1 MQSWK
6 EYGTLLSNIKCDTGP
21 THPLGRHFSY
31 PRLFADF
38 DLRRFAQSLSSS
50 SVGRCAVSHFLHETE
65 SDLFIVAAAVAEPQI
80 VLYVLGQSNVRRSLV
95 GASAHAQ
102 ELGNGK
108 RIGHAEKSCRARLF
122 LCKRPRPKSSNG
134 EGEGCGKC
142 QGAIQSTAQDV
153 RIEEAFPNRGLPR
166 RGGASHGRTNERR
179 HWVRSLHTS
188 LLFVRAMFSR
198 FDDSSQC
205 KNMTKYSSDE
215 VRYISFYKCYSRQN
229 SATIIF
235 ASYNSV
241 KLMRQNQVIQFRGR
255 VNKWR
260 DRGGGRRAPIISDV
274 SDVV

>member
-50 SVGRCAVSHFLHETE
+50 SVGRCAVSHFLHETK

-122 LCKRPRPKSSNG
+122 YAKGQDPRAQMAKGKGVANVKERFQVQPKMYAS
-134 EGEGCGKC
+134 
-142 QGAIQSTAQDV
+142 
-153 RIEEAFPNRGLPR
+153 RRHFPIAVFPAAAVLPM
-166 RGGASHGRTNERR
+166 GGRTNGVIGCAVCTLRCC
-179 HWVRSLHTS
+179 S
-188 LLFVRAMFSR
+188 FG
-198 FDDSSQC
+198 QC
-205 KNMTKYSSDE
+205 FRD
-215 VRYISFYKCYSRQN
+215 
-229 SATIIF
+229 
-235 ASYNSV
+235 
-241 KLMRQNQVIQFRGR
+241 LMIHHNA
-255 VNKWR
+255 KT
-260 DRGGGRRAPIISDV
+260 
-274 SDVV
+274 

>member
-1 MQSWK
+1 MTQGQLIPWG
-6 EYGTLLSNIKCDTGP
+6 GTFLTLAFLPISLCDDLRNLFLPLLS
-21 THPLGRHFSY
+21 
-31 PRLFADF
+31 AD
-38 DLRRFAQSLSSS
+38 APSLTFYMKLNPISSS
-50 SVGRCAVSHFLHETE
+50 SPPPWRS
-65 SDLFIVAAAVAEPQI
+65 
-80 VLYVLGQSNVRRSLV
+80 RRSFCMY
-95 GASAHAQ
+95 SAKATFACRR
-102 ELGNGK
+102 L
-108 RIGHAEKSCRARLF
+108 RARPRARQRQTNWTRRKVVSGETF

-260 DRGGGRRAPIISDV
+260 DRGGGRRRSSV
-274 SDVV
+274 MSVMSCM